1 MKCCTCIVCLF
12 AIYSV
17 MQMVYRWEKEII
29 LRTNF
34 YEYYGI
40 VDQEGVVRWAD
51 FKDALLVQDDTFCVV
66 NVNVYSNET
75 DSYKLYVNKE
85 ERTFTQWYSMYLQI
99 TNMKKYV
106 NIKVKSMEETC
117 KPNSKLILTLVNVG
131 CP

>member
-40 VDQEGVVRWAD
+40 VDQQGVVRWAD

-85 ERTFTQWYSMYLQI
+85 L
-99 TNMKKYV
+99 
-106 NIKVKSMEETC
+106 
-117 KPNSKLILTLVNVG
+117 
-131 CP
+131 